1 MICLF
6 VYGIGA
12 LVHGVFD
19 KAQFGSY
26 GLVHAVHEMYG
37 PAAAGELLS
46 ALSRLMTCYLQWYGM
61 TCGLDDMIILPSGE
75 KERAL
80 HLCKADET
88 AASAV
93 ADFVNGS
100 KSEFRTKE
108 GGRKLTA
115 KLEELLLRRPGDEAV
130 LDMKVSSALNPIT
143 SGIIKSC
150 IPNGQLKSFP
160 NNCLSLMTM
169 TGAKGSLVN
178 FSQISSLLGQQEL
191 EGRRVPRM
199 ASGKT
204 LPCFQPWDL
213 SARSGGFIGDRFL
226 SGLKPQE
233 YYFHCMAGRD
243 GLVDTTVKTSRS
255 GYLQRCLVK
264 NLETLVVQY
273 DHTVRDCDGSIVQF
287 QYGEDALDP
296 SKVPYLNKFSFILQN
311 ARQASMNVAMDGFER
326 PSICKE
332 GQNRARG
339 TLDDELPPLAVNFP
353 TVKGAVS
360 ERFQQSLRSYLET
373 NPDKLIGVETLQ
385 QQQGDKVLSKDHFL
399 TLMELRYMNS
409 LAAPGESVGVI
420 AAQSIGEPSTQ
431 MTLNTFHFAGRG
443 EANVTL
449 GIPRLR
455 EILMVASQN
464 MKTPVMSLPLLGHDC
479 KSNCQAMAKELAHR
493 LRKVRLA
500 EILSDL
506 TVFEFPCVRNGTMRE
521 YQIRMK
527 FQEEEDYKQIAQ
539 IPFAHIA
546 EVFKTVFCGQV
557 KYLLSLE
564 IRKSSLKGLLNLD
577 APVLK
582 AAEVDKLEPGNPD
595 EKIESK
601 TTNQHPPV
609 EDDDDEEEEDEDEDK
624 ESAKEAFRDS
634 VRKIS
639 YQDEDEDD
647 TAAKQA
653 KNKLATSKEHEDTQE
668 EPLLDNN
675 QMEIVKVDE
684 KEKSCQLSLF
694 MPIDAPKLLMLEIVE
709 KAAVKSVL
717 MSTEGIDKALVVGEN
732 VGDVAPLVQTEGVNL
747 QAMWE
752 HHDLIDVH
760 NIRTNDIHAVLQTY
774 GVEAARACIAS
785 EVKDVF
791 NAYGINVDS
800 RHLSLI
806 ADFMSVDGNYRA
818 FSRLGIQAASS
829 PMLKMSFETATKF
842 LVDAALYG
850 EHDQLRS
857 PSARISLGQVAKLGT
872 GMCDVLLNLAK

>member
-1 MICLF
+1 
-6 VYGIGA
+6 
-12 LVHGVFD
+12 VHGVFD
-19 KAQFGSY
+19 KAQFGSF

-37 PAAAGELLS
+37 PTAAGELLS
-46 ALSRLMTCYLQWYGM
+46 ALSRLMTCYLQWHGM
-61 TCGLDDMIILPSGE
+61 TCGLDDMIIQHSAE

-80 HLCKADET
+80 QLCRADET
-88 AASAV
+88 AASAI
-93 ADFVNGS
+93 AEFV
-100 KSEFRTKE
+100 
-108 GGRKLTA
+108 GGNKAELESQISSRNLTT
-115 KLEELLLRRPGDEAV
+115 KLEELLLRRPGDESV
-130 LDMKVSSALNPIT
+130 LDMKVSSSLNPIT

-160 NNCLSLMTM
+160 ENCLSLMTM

-204 LPCFQPWDL
+204 LPCFRPWDL

-273 DHTVRDCDGSIVQF
+273 DHTVRDCDGSVIQF

-311 ARQASMNVAMDGFER
+311 ARQAAINVGMDGFKW
-326 PSICKE
+326 SKLD
-332 GQNRARG
+332 QQQG
-339 TLDDELPPLAVNFP
+339 TGAHNPVCGNLPCLATNFP
-353 TVKGAVS
+353 TALGAVS
-360 ERFQQSLRSYLET
+360 DLFRQSLTDYLQT
-373 NPDKLIGVETLQ
+373 NPDKLLQEGTLQ
-385 QQQGDKVLSKDHFL
+385 HQPVKENLSEERFL
-399 TLMELRYMNS
+399 KLMELRYMKS
-409 LAAPGESVGVI
+409 LASPGESVGVI

-464 MKTPVMSLPLLGHDC
+464 MKTPVMSLPLVENDSQRKCLA
-479 KSNCQAMAKELAHR
+479 NAEELAHR

-500 EILSDL
+500 EVLSEL
-506 TVFEFPCVRNGTMRE
+506 VVFEFPCVRNGTMRE
-521 YQIRMK
+521 YQIQMN
-527 FQEEEDYKQIAQ
+527 FQQEEDYKQVAH
-539 IPFAHIA
+539 IPFARIA
-546 EVFKTVFCGQV
+546 EVFKTTFCGQV

-564 IRKSSLKGLLNLD
+564 VRKSSLKGLQNVN
-577 APVLK
+577 APTTK
-582 AAEVDKLEPGNPD
+582 AADRADKVEPDKSEDNV
-595 EKIESK
+595 EKKEGH
-601 TTNQHPPV
+601 QCPPI
-609 EDDDDEEEEDEDEDK
+609 DDEEEEEEEEEDGDK

-634 VRKIS
+634 FRKAS

-647 TAAKQA
+647 TAAK
-653 KNKLATSKEHEDTQE
+653 KGTHKLTEVKEQEDTDEQSFME
-668 EPLLDNN
+668 GNE
-675 QMEIVKVDE
+675 MEIIKVDE
-684 KEKSCQLSLF
+684 KKKACQLSLF

-717 MSTEGIDKALVVGEN
+717 LSTDDIEKALVVGSSLGN
-732 VGDVAPLVQTEGVNL
+732 TFPIVQTEGVNL
-747 QAMWE
+747 QAMWK

-791 NAYGINVDS
+791 DAYGINVDA

-806 ADFMSVDGNYRA
+806 SDFMTVDGTYRA

-829 PMLKMSFETATKF
+829 PILKMSFETATKF
-842 LVDAALYG
+842 LVDASLYG
-850 EHDQLRS
+850 EQDQLRS
-857 PSARISLGQVAKLGT
+857 PSSRITLGQVAKLGT
-872 GMCDVLLNLAK
+872 GMCDVLLDLAMSTHS